1 MDRPDVTLEISD
13 LFLAE
18 TIYSHSQQDTDA
30 IGRMQVPLLLSSWGM
45 EWRRISF
52 V

>member
-30 IGRMQVPLLLSSWGM
+30 IGRMQVPLLLSS
-45 EWRRISF
+45 
-52 V
+52 